1 MPTVKPGIQR
11 HGGRRPGA
19 TGSSL
24 PAPRA
29 CPCRRRPCRRRP
41 FPVLL
46 SAGKLV
52 TLRNLYQM
60 VLYQAGAYRH
70 APYDAGMGYR
80 PASAHKSGGRAA
92 PPAPSS
98 LEFPAREFHLRTTLW
113 DLVEECHCDER
124 TLRRHLK
131 DFETLGLVKVR
142 RQLGVA
148 TPGAPSFYLVLNA
161 DFFDWEE
168 VPLPGAAVP
177 QPAPAAPEPPV
188 PAVGA
193 ARILQRTAQLR
204 ATHSPKPGA

>member
-1 MPTVKPGIQR
+1 M
-11 HGGRRPGA
+11 
-19 TGSSL
+19 
-24 PAPRA
+24 
-29 CPCRRRPCRRRP
+29 
-41 FPVLL
+41 LL

-168 VPLPGAAVP
+168 VPSPGPRCPSPHPRPRSRPCPPWAPPASSSARRNSGPHTP
-177 QPAPAAPEPPV
+177 QSRGPNQRPRRTPV
-188 PAVGA
+188 GQNADSVNYC
-193 ARILQRTAQLR
+193 
-204 ATHSPKPGA
+204 SNVSSMEE